1 MIDWTQVTALRD
13 QIGADEM
20 DEVIALFIEEVE
32 EVTDRLRQSPDAANL
47 EHDLHFLKSCA
58 LNLGFSNFSAL
69 CQTGETM
76 ARQGQADKVNIPQ
89 ILHSYDASKGC
100 FLTEKDKILA
110 A

>member
-13 QIGADEM
+13 QIGANEM

-32 EVTDRLRQSPDAANL
+32 EVTERLRRSRATSNL

-58 LNLGFSNFSAL
+58 LNLGFSDFSAL
-69 CQTGETM
+69 CQTGERM
-76 ARQGQADKVNIPQ
+76 ARQGQADQVDIPQ
-89 ILHSYDASKGC
+89 MLHSYSKSKAC
-100 FLTEKDKILA
+100 FLAQKDSVLA